1 MTFINIFK
9 NNPLIYISVSFI
21 IGLMFGGTEI
31 SIIIPLFI
39 TALGIG
45 LLFIKRDIYF
55 ISGILFCTSSF
66 GWQMMFHE
74 ISEMNSKRSNANELH
89 ETTIS
94 FSSEVMEIQ
103 STEKGFKYK
112 ISLNEH
118 HDIDVWFFNKKQ
130 LFCEIGDTIQA

>member
-94 FSSEVMEIQ
+94 FSSEVW
-103 STEKGFKYK
+103 KYNQRK
-112 ISLNEH
+112 RDLNIKFH
-118 HDIDVWFFNKKQ
+118 
-130 LFCEIGDTIQA
+130 